1 MTSLRARVASSPVL
15 SERIAELALAANARW
30 TREVIEAGNYCP
42 FARRAREQQRATALV
57 SFDTVDLDQ
66 PERSADGL
74 FAHADRLANDERAEV
89 VQVIFPLLEVTSD
102 RWQRYAKGL
111 TAAVHRRR
119 GQGSVFAVAAFH
131 PELPW
136 SGDGPQAIV
145 PLLRRTPDPTIQWLR
160 LDVLHR
166 VREGRPEGDVVLPD
180 GPEQAQKLLKQARR
194 PSLSEVVAQANWDTA
209 RGHGLDALEA
219 RLRELSHAAQ
229 AQYAD
234 AVSAAV

>member
-30 TREVIEAGNYCP
+30 TQQVIEAGNYCP
-42 FARRAREQQRATALV
+42 FARRAREQQRAMALV
-57 SFDTVDLDQ
+57 SFDRVDLDE
-66 PERSADGL
+66 PENSADAL
-74 FAHADRLANDERAEV
+74 FGHADRLASDERAEV
-89 VQVIFPLLEVTSD
+89 VQVIFPLLEVTPD

-136 SGDGPQAIV
+136 SDAGPQTIV

-166 VREGRPEGDVVLPD
+166 VREGRPEGDVALPD
-180 GPEQAQKLLKQARR
+180 GPERALKLLKQAQR
-194 PSLSEVVAQANWDTA
+194 PPLSEVVAQANWDTA
-209 RGHGLDALEA
+209 RGQGLEALEA
-219 RLRELSHAAQ
+219 RLRELTRAAHAR
-229 AQYAD
+229 YAD
-234 AVSAAV
+234 AVSAAL